1 VPTRVVPYRPEAAR
15 TPTMADMDETATTTA
30 PADAGFDA
38 SRLRTVLELR
48 RPVDDRMVAG
58 VCTGLARY
66 LRLDPVVV
74 RVLLA
79 TLSVVGGL
87 GLIMYATVWLLTP
100 DEGSDRAPLGRM
112 DDIAEGGTRT
122 VVLLVAAALAVTA
135 IVGPGVLWW
144 GPWPGLVVLG
154 GIAWLLLRDRGAER
168 SGSSTGTPTST
179 STGDT
184 LGTAQPDAGT
194 GTGTTAMP
202 STAGPEQATRLP
214 AGGPGDAP
222 GHGPGAPS
230 PPPPAP
236 PGSAGSSAPPPGS
249 SSSRARRDGGRLT
262 LLALGLVGLVA
273 AGAWITDRA
282 GEPVEAAVIIAIALG
297 VVGAAMVVG
306 TVFGNGRP
314 LILPALL
321 LGAALA
327 VTSAVP
333 TWTIGE
339 RRTYPVSAAAVEDSY
354 ELGIGRQLV
363 DLGGVTDVATL
374 DGRTV
379 RVETGVGETVVVV
392 PEGVD
397 LTVDADVEAGEVV
410 VFSSKEEHGPGTE
423 LHYADRDTA
432 APDLELVLST
442 QLGRIEV
449 RRG

>member
-1 VPTRVVPYRPEAAR
+1 
-15 TPTMADMDETATTTA
+15 MADMDETATTTA

-87 GLIMYATVWLLTP
+87 GLIIYATVWLLTP
-100 DEGSDRAPLGRM
+100 DEGSDRAPLGRI

-122 VVLLVAAALAVTA
+122 VVLLIAAALAITA

-154 GIAWLLLRDRGAER
+154 VIAWLLLRDRGAGR
-168 SGSSTGTPTST
+168 TGTATA
-179 STGDT
+179 DT
-184 LGTAQPDAGT
+184 VATTHLDP
-194 GTGTTAMP
+194 GTTAMP
-202 STAGPEQATRLP
+202 TTARPEETTRLP
-214 AGGPGDAP
+214 GDGPAVPAP
-222 GHGPGAPS
+222 

-236 PGSAGSSAPPPGS
+236 PGPAGSSAAPPGS
-249 SSSRARRDGGRLT
+249 SSRRARRDGGRLT

-273 AGAWITDRA
+273 AGAWFTDRA
-282 GEPVEAAVIIAIALG
+282 GEPVEAAVVVAIALG
-297 VVGAAMVVG
+297 VVGAAMLVG

-321 LGAALA
+321 LAGALA

-339 RRTYPVSAAAVEDSY
+339 RLTHPVSAAAVQDGY
-354 ELGIGRQLV
+354 ELGIGRQV
-363 DLGGVTDVATL
+363 IDLAGVTDVAAL

-392 PEGVD
+392 PDGVD
-397 LTVDADVEAGEVV
+397 LTVDADVGAGEVD
-410 VFSSKEEHGPGTE
+410 VFSSRLEHGPGSE

-449 RRG
+449 ERG